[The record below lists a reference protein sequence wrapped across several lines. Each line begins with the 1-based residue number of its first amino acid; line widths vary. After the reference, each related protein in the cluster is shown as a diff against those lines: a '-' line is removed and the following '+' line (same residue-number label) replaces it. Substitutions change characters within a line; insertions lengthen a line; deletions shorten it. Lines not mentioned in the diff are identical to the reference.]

1 MKQLR
6 FGLVRFLECRKTASN
21 ERSLPMRFSKT
32 AFSLATAALILSTP
46 VAFAQ
51 NRDTGNAGAAA
62 TGTSSSMSAMPP
74 SEQTGRSTS
83 GATGNADTGTGTVRG
98 TATGGPAGGNPTR
111 N

>member
-1 MKQLR
+1 
-6 FGLVRFLECRKTASN
+6 
-21 ERSLPMRFSKT
+21 MRFSKT
-32 AFSLATAALILSTP
+32 VFFFATAALIVSAP

-51 NRDTGNAGAAA
+51 NRDTGNAGEAA

-74 SEQTGRSTS
+74 SQQTNTGRSDSMSKMGGTDA
-83 GATGNADTGTGTVRG
+83 GAGTTKG

>member
-1 MKQLR
+1 
-6 FGLVRFLECRKTASN
+6 
-21 ERSLPMRFSKT
+21 MRFPKI
-32 AFSLATAALILSTP
+32 AFSMATAALIMSTP
-46 VAFAQ
+46 AAFAQ

-74 SEQTGRSTS
+74 SQQTNTGRSDSGSMGKMGGTDAGAGTTS
-83 GATGNADTGTGTVRG
+83 G